1 MDNFS
6 FKVLPSQRQGQ
17 KTSHYKVWVCLNK
30 KHGWVLTGNCTCM
43 AGLGSSCSHIAALLF
58 KLEAA
63 VHFQFNEKRACTS
76 ELCAWKASRKSVQPA
91 PLSAIDFGRPKK
103 HTLPA
108 ISTRDILVK
117 NYSCSDPTTGSNP
130 ISNEKLSALYKIS
143 PNSAIFTSL
152 DVSAYIDNDN
162 DRAEAAKNVHHSSG
176 SDTDSVDESEDS
188 CIPEPLTSLF
198 LPSSINMSDEELY
211 EFGKSRYYQYVN
223 SYYQKVYD
231 NLQEVTKKQSL
242 SNAWMVHRAGRVTA
256 SVCFQVSRMKN
267 NPSLV
272 NSIMQYTTFTSRFT
286 EYGKETEQFAK
297 QKFHEMEGNNH
308 KDFQLNRVGLQVDA
322 DYPFLGATPD
332 GLVTCSCH
340 GLAVLEVKCPYNF
353 KESLDGWQN
362 DKNFPIDESLEMKQ
376 DHKYYFQI
384 QLQMDL
390 CQAGFGY
397 FFIYSGGSKEGILCI
412 VPKNEHF
419 VKELKATLQEKFFN
433 FILPEVICRKMDDK
447 LDHDR
452 SLYCVCRRP
461 KFGHMI
467 FCENE
472 TCKTKCYHYTCLDIA
487 RHPKGPWFCNDCK
500 KMKLI

>member
-1 MDNFS
+1 
-6 FKVLPSQRQGQ
+6 
-17 KTSHYKVWVCLNK
+17 
-30 KHGWVLTGNCTCM
+30 
-43 AGLGSSCSHIAALLF
+43 
-58 KLEAA
+58 
-63 VHFQFNEKRACTS
+63 
-76 ELCAWKASRKSVQPA
+76 
-91 PLSAIDFGRPKK
+91 
-103 HTLPA
+103 
-108 ISTRDILVK
+108 
-117 NYSCSDPTTGSNP
+117 
-130 ISNEKLSALYKIS
+130 
-143 PNSAIFTSL
+143 
-152 DVSAYIDNDN
+152 
-162 DRAEAAKNVHHSSG
+162 
-176 SDTDSVDESEDS
+176 
-188 CIPEPLTSLF
+188 
-198 LPSSINMSDEELY
+198 MSDEELY

-223 SYYQKVYD
+223 SYHQKVYD
-231 NLQEVTKKQSL
+231 NLQEVPKKQSL

-308 KDFQLNRVGLQVDA
+308 KDLVKFNGVGLQVDA
-322 DYPFLGATPD
+322 DYPFLGAFPD

-340 GLAVLEVKCPYNF
+340 GLAVLEVKCPYKF

-390 CQAGFGY
+390 CQAAFGY

-419 VKELKATLQEKFFN
+419 VEELKATLQEKSFN
-433 FILPEVICRKMDDK
+433 FILPEVICLKMDDK

-452 SLYCVCRRP
+452 SLYCVCRSP

-487 RHPKGPWFCNDCK
+487 RQPKGPWFCNDCK